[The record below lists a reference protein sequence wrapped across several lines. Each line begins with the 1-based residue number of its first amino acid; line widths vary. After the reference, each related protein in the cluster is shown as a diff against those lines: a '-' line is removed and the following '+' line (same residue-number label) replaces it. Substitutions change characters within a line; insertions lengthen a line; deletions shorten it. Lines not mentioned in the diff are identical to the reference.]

1 MESQIISLLLSR
13 ENFDKAKALVTKDM
27 FDKKYKTI
35 FDAVMH
41 YHTKYEG
48 DLSKDNLFIV
58 HKNLYPAMPDSTR
71 ELVEDAIK
79 DIPEDIEGDPQFVM
93 DTLTEF
99 WRREMARK
107 VGETAID
114 IWNGDSANFGDLRM
128 MIDQII
134 NQDSATGILSMQR
147 EETDVEEL
155 FQDFEADPDF
165 PFPIIT
171 LSDEVAGT
179 YRGNLGIIFA
189 RPESGK
195 SSFCAFL
202 AAEAIRKGSTVGYI
216 MNEETAKRMK
226 SRVLTAYFNVHKETY
241 MQEIETIKEVYKNE
255 IEDRLFIMDSVG
267 SDISEIDQFAK
278 LNKID
283 VLFVDQLDKVK
294 VGGEFSRGDERLK
307 ELYVNAREI
316 AKRNNCMVWAVSQA
330 SYDAH
335 NRQFLDFAMLD
346 GSKTGKAGEADIIIG
361 IGKNPREDDDT
372 SLLCVSIN
380 KISGWHGHVVCEID
394 KLTGRYYE

>member
-35 FDAVMH
+35 FDAVVH

-48 DLSKDNLFIV
+48 DLTKSNLFVV
-58 HKNLYPAMPDSTR
+58 HQNLYPAMPDSTR
-71 ELVEDAIK
+71 ELVEEAITE
-79 DIPEDIEGDPQFVM
+79 IPEEVEGDPNFVM

-165 PFPIIT
+165 PFPIAT
-171 LSDEVAGT
+171 LEDEVAGT

-202 AAEAIRKGSTVGYI
+202 AAEAIRKGHRVGYI

-241 MQEIETIKEVYKNE
+241 MKEIDNIKEVYKRD
-255 IEDRLFIMDSVG
+255 IEDNLYIMDSVG
-267 SDISEIDQFAK
+267 SDIMEIDQFTK

-283 VLFVDQLDKVK
+283 ILFIDQLDKVK
-294 VGGEFSRGDERLK
+294 VNGEFSRGDERLK

-316 AKRNNCMVWAVSQA
+316 AKRNMCMVWAVSQA

-361 IGKNPREDDDT
+361 IGKNPGEDDDT
-372 SLLCVSIN
+372 RFLCVSKN
-380 KISGWHGHVVCEID
+380 KISGWHGHIVCEID

>member
-1 MESQIISLLLSR
+1 MEPQIIALLLSR

-27 FDKKYKTI
+27 FDKKFKTI

-48 DLSKDNLFIV
+48 DLSKDNLLLV

-71 ELVEDAIK
+71 EAVEEAIK
-79 DIPEDIEGDPQFVM
+79 SVPDEVDGDPKFVM

-99 WRREMARK
+99 WRREMARQ

-114 IWNGDSANFGDLRM
+114 IWNGESSNFGDLRQM
-128 MIDQII
+128 VDQII
-134 NQDSATGILSMQR
+134 NQDSVTGILSMQR
-147 EETDVEEL
+147 EETDVETL
-155 FQDFEADPDF
+155 FLEFEEEPDF
-165 PFPIIT
+165 PFPLTT
-171 LSDEVAGT
+171 LQDEIAGT
-179 YRGNLGIIFA
+179 YRGNLGIVFA

-202 AAEAIRKGSTVGYI
+202 TAEAIRRGHTVGYI

-226 SRVLTAYFNVHKETY
+226 ARILTAYFNVHKDNY
-241 MQEIETIKEVYKNE
+241 QESLEEMKTVYKKD
-255 IEDRLFIMDSVG
+255 IEDKLFMMDSVG
-267 SDISEIDQFAK
+267 SEISEVDQFTK

-283 VLFVDQLDKVK
+283 LLFIDQLDKVK
-294 VGGEFSRGDERLK
+294 VNGEFGRGDERLK

-316 AKRNNCMVWAVSQA
+316 AKRNSCMVWAVSQA

-361 IGKNPREDDDT
+361 IGKNPGEDDDT
-372 SLLCVSIN
+372 RFLCVSKN
-380 KISGWHGHVVCEID
+380 KITGWHGHIVCELD

>member
-48 DLSKDNLFIV
+48 DLSKDNLFMV

-71 ELVEDAIK
+71 ELVEEAIQ
-79 DIPEDIEGDPQFVM
+79 DIPEDVEGDPNFVM

-155 FQDFEADPDF
+155 FLDFEADPDF
-165 PFPIIT
+165 PFPITT
-171 LSDEVAGT
+171 LADEIAGT

-202 AAEAIRKGSTVGYI
+202 AAEAIRKGHRVGYI

-241 MQEIETIKEVYKNE
+241 MQEIENIKREWFTNDM
-255 IEDRLFIMDSVG
+255 IENFFHQARKSYAEGLAS
-267 SDISEIDQFAK
+267 
-278 LNKID
+278 LYTY
-283 VLFVDQLDKVK
+283 
-294 VGGEFSRGDERLK
+294 ERQIP
-307 ELYVNAREI
+307 EI
-316 AKRNNCMVWAVSQA
+316 AETKIRGLKNFYGVTSKEGLEFFEAHKAADVIHRKECEKLLDALTEEEKEKAEKA
-330 SYDAH
+330 SVLTARYLWNFLSGMSTKH
-335 NRQFLDFAMLD
+335 NLQVA
-346 GSKTGKAGEADIIIG
+346 A
-361 IGKNPREDDDT
+361 
-372 SLLCVSIN
+372 
-380 KISGWHGHVVCEID
+380 
-394 KLTGRYYE
+394 

>member
-1 MESQIISLLLSR
+1 MEPQIIALLLSR
-13 ENFDKAKALVTKDM
+13 ENFEKAKALVTKDM
-27 FDKKYKTI
+27 FDKRYKTI
-35 FDAVMH
+35 FDAIMH

-48 DLSKDNLFIV
+48 DLSKDNLFLV
-58 HKNLYPAMPDSTR
+58 HRNLYPAMPDSTR
-71 ELVEDAIK
+71 EAVEEAIK
-79 DIPEDIEGDPQFVM
+79 NIPEDVDGDPQFVL

-114 IWNGDSANFGDLRM
+114 IWNGESTNFGDLRQM
-128 MIDQII
+128 VDQII

-147 EETDVEEL
+147 EETDVETL
-155 FQDFEADPDF
+155 FQEFDEDPDF
-165 PFPIIT
+165 PFPLTT
-171 LSDEVAGT
+171 LHDEVSGT

-202 AAEAIRKGSTVGYI
+202 SAEAIRKGHRVGYI
-216 MNEETAKRMK
+216 MNEETARRMK
-226 SRVLTAYFNVHKETY
+226 ARILTAYFNVHKDNYEDSLPE
-241 MQEIETIKEVYKNE
+241 MKEVYKRE
-255 IEDRLFIMDSVG
+255 IEENLYIMDSVG
-267 SDISEIDQFAK
+267 SDIAEIDQFAK

-283 VLFVDQLDKVK
+283 ILFVDQLDKVK
-294 VGGEFSRGDERLK
+294 IGGEFSRGDERLK

-316 AKRNNCMVWAVSQA
+316 AKRNFCMVWAVSQA

-335 NRQFLDFAMLD
+335 GRQLLDFAMLD
-346 GSKTGKAGEADIIIG
+346 GSKTVKAGEADIIIG
-361 IGKNPREDDDT
+361 IGKNPGEDDDT
-372 SLLCVSIN
+372 RFLNVSKN

>member
-1 MESQIISLLLSR
+1 MEPQIIALLLSR

-27 FDKKYKTI
+27 FDKKFKTI

-48 DLSKDNLFIV
+48 DLSKDNLLLV

-71 ELVEDAIK
+71 EAVEEAIK
-79 DIPEDIEGDPQFVM
+79 SIPDKVDGDPKFVM

-99 WRREMARK
+99 WRREMARQ

-114 IWNGDSANFGDLRM
+114 IWNGESSNFGDLRQM
-128 MIDQII
+128 VDQII

-147 EETDVEEL
+147 EETDVESL
-155 FQDFEADPDF
+155 FLEFEEEPDF
-165 PFPIIT
+165 PFPLTT
-171 LSDEVAGT
+171 LQDEIAGT
-179 YRGNLGIIFA
+179 YRGNLGIVFA

-202 AAEAIRKGSTVGYI
+202 TAEAIRRGHTVGYI

-226 SRVLTAYFNVHKETY
+226 TRILTSYFNVHKDNY
-241 MQEIETIKEVYKNE
+241 QESMEEMKTVYKKD
-255 IEDRLFIMDSVG
+255 IEDKLFMMDSVG
-267 SDISEIDQFAK
+267 SEISEVDQFTK

-283 VLFVDQLDKVK
+283 LLFIDQLDKVK
-294 VGGEFSRGDERLK
+294 VNGEFGRGDERLK

-316 AKRNNCMVWAVSQA
+316 AKRNSCMVWAVSQA

-361 IGKNPREDDDT
+361 IGKNPGEDDDT
-372 SLLCVSIN
+372 RFLCVSKN
-380 KISGWHGHVVCEID
+380 KITGWHGHIVCELD

>member
-1 MESQIISLLLSR
+1 MEPQIIALLLSR

-27 FDKKYKTI
+27 FDKKFKTI

-48 DLSKDNLFIV
+48 DLSKDNLLLV

-71 ELVEDAIK
+71 EAVEEAIK
-79 DIPEDIEGDPQFVM
+79 SIPDEVDGDPKFVM

-99 WRREMARK
+99 WRREMARQ

-114 IWNGDSANFGDLRM
+114 IWNGESSNFGDLRQM
-128 MIDQII
+128 VDQII
-134 NQDSATGILSMQR
+134 NQDSVTGILSMQR
-147 EETDVEEL
+147 EETDVETL
-155 FQDFEADPDF
+155 FLEFEEEPDF
-165 PFPIIT
+165 PFPLTT
-171 LSDEVAGT
+171 LQDEIAGT
-179 YRGNLGIIFA
+179 YRGNLGIVFA

-202 AAEAIRKGSTVGYI
+202 TAEAIRRGHTVGYI

-226 SRVLTAYFNVHKETY
+226 ARILTAYFNVHKDNY
-241 MQEIETIKEVYKNE
+241 QESLEEMKTVYKKD
-255 IEDRLFIMDSVG
+255 IEDKLFMMDSVG
-267 SDISEIDQFAK
+267 SEISEVDQFTK

-283 VLFVDQLDKVK
+283 LLFIDQLDKVK
-294 VGGEFSRGDERLK
+294 VNGEFGRGDERLK

-316 AKRNNCMVWAVSQA
+316 AKRNSCMVWAVSQA

-361 IGKNPREDDDT
+361 IGKNPGEDDDT
-372 SLLCVSIN
+372 RFLCVSKN
-380 KISGWHGHVVCEID
+380 KITGWHGHIVCELD

>member
-1 MESQIISLLLSR
+1 MEPQIIALLLSR

-27 FDKKYKTI
+27 FDKKFKTI

-48 DLSKDNLFIV
+48 DLSKDNLLLV

-71 ELVEDAIK
+71 EAVEEAIK
-79 DIPEDIEGDPQFVM
+79 SIPDEVDGDPKFVM

-99 WRREMARK
+99 WRREMARQ

-114 IWNGDSANFGDLRM
+114 IWNGESSNFGDLRQM
-128 MIDQII
+128 VDQII
-134 NQDSATGILSMQR
+134 NQDSVTGILSMQR
-147 EETDVEEL
+147 EETDVETL
-155 FQDFEADPDF
+155 FLEFEEEPDF
-165 PFPIIT
+165 PFPLTT
-171 LSDEVAGT
+171 LQDEIAGT
-179 YRGNLGIIFA
+179 YRGNLGIVFA

-202 AAEAIRKGSTVGYI
+202 TAEAIRRGHTVGYI

-226 SRVLTAYFNVHKETY
+226 TRILTSYFNVHKDNY
-241 MQEIETIKEVYKNE
+241 QESLEEMKTVYKKD
-255 IEDRLFIMDSVG
+255 IEDKLFMMDSVG
-267 SDISEIDQFAK
+267 SEISEVDQFTK

-283 VLFVDQLDKVK
+283 LLFIDQLDKVK
-294 VGGEFSRGDERLK
+294 VNGEFGRGDERLK

-316 AKRNNCMVWAVSQA
+316 AKRNSCMVWAVSQA

-361 IGKNPREDDDT
+361 IGKNPGEDDDT
-372 SLLCVSIN
+372 RFLCVSKN
-380 KISGWHGHVVCEID
+380 KITGWHGHIVCELD

>member
-48 DLSKDNLFIV
+48 DLSKDNLFMV

-71 ELVEDAIK
+71 ELVEEAIK
-79 DIPEDIEGDPQFVM
+79 DIPEDVEGDPNFVM

-165 PFPIIT
+165 PFPITT

-202 AAEAIRKGSTVGYI
+202 AAEAIRKGHRVGYI

-241 MQEIETIKEVYKNE
+241 MQEIENIKRVYKEE
-255 IEDRLFIMDSVG
+255 IEDNLYIMDSVG
-267 SDISEIDQFAK
+267 SDVTEIDQFTK

-283 VLFVDQLDKVK
+283 VLFIDQLDKVK
-294 VGGEFSRGDERLK
+294 VNGEFSRGDERLK

-316 AKRNNCMVWAVSQA
+316 AKRNACMVWAVSQA

-361 IGKNPREDDDT
+361 IGKNPGEDDDT
-372 SLLCVSIN
+372 RFLCVSKN
-380 KISGWHGHVVCEID
+380 KISGWHGHIVCEID

>member
-48 DLSKDNLFIV
+48 DLSKDNLFMV

-71 ELVEDAIK
+71 ELVEEAIQ
-79 DIPEDIEGDPQFVM
+79 DIPEDVEGDPNFVM

-155 FQDFEADPDF
+155 FLDFEADPDF
-165 PFPIIT
+165 PFPITT
-171 LSDEVAGT
+171 LADEIAGT

-202 AAEAIRKGSTVGYI
+202 AAEAIRKGHRVGYI

-241 MQEIETIKEVYKNE
+241 MQEIENIKRVYKEE
-255 IEDRLFIMDSVG
+255 IEDNLYIMDSVG
-267 SDISEIDQFAK
+267 SDITEIDQFTK

-283 VLFVDQLDKVK
+283 ILFIDQLDKVK
-294 VGGEFSRGDERLK
+294 VNGEFSRGDERLK

-316 AKRNNCMVWAVSQA
+316 AKRNACMVWAVSQA

-361 IGKNPREDDDT
+361 IGKNPGEDDDT
-372 SLLCVSIN
+372 RFLCVSKN
-380 KISGWHGHVVCEID
+380 KISEI
-394 KLTGRYYE
+394 GRASCRERV